1 MGIFITTIMDIQI
14 NHIATQWRFIERMNE
29 MGLNIVE
36 ISRQIWEAE
45 KEKKPIAPL
54 TETYPEVTVEDAYAI
69 QKQVQVLKL
78 ESGSRIIGHKIGLT
92 SKAMQ
97 QSLGVPEP
105 DFGSMYDDTLLQ
117 EGSLIDSQQFLQPK
131 VEAELAFIMKH
142 DLKGPGVHFHDVIRA
157 TEYIVP
163 AFEII
168 DSRVRNWEIKIQDT
182 VADNASY
189 GALVLGSR
197 GIIAGD
203 LDLRTIGLVL
213 EQNGEVIDTA
223 AGAAVLG
230 HPAAAVA
237 WLCNKLAQ
245 FDEGLKAGDV
255 VLSGSFTKAYVA
267 KPGDVYIAQFGGI
280 GTVQVGFK

>member
-1 MGIFITTIMDIQI
+1 MS
-14 NHIATQWRFIERMNE
+14 
-29 MGLNIVE
+29 LNKEHAVK
-36 ISRQIWEAE
+36 QLWEAG
-45 KEKKPIAPL
+45 KNKAPIAPL
-54 TETYPEVTVEDAYAI
+54 TETYPEITVEDAYAI
-69 QKQVQVLKL
+69 QKQVQAWKL
-78 ESGSRIIGHKIGLT
+78 ESGRRVIGHKIGLT

-97 QSLGVPEP
+97 NALGVPEP
-105 DFGSMYDDTLLQ
+105 DFGAMFDDTLLP
-117 EGSLIDSQQFLQPK
+117 EGSFVDFQAFLQPK
-131 VEAELAFIMKH
+131 VEAELAFVMKQ

-157 TEYIVP
+157 TDYIVP

-182 VADNASY
+182 IADNASY

-197 GIIAGD
+197 GISPRE

-237 WLCNKLAQ
+237 WLCNKLAE
-245 FDEGLKAGDV
+245 FGEGLKAGDI
-255 VLSGSFTKAYVA
+255 VLSGSLTKAYEA
-267 KPGDVYIAQFGGI
+267 KSGDQFTAHFGGV
-280 GTVQVGFK
+280 GSVQVGFKEK